1 MHRNLPLVS
10 VVIPSYNEAASL
22 ARNLDEIFGYLT
34 SLSDRYRFEVL
45 IVNDGSR
52 DNTAEVA
59 EAAAQRFANLRV
71 VHHPSNFGIG
81 QALRSG
87 FALSRGDYIVTMDAD
102 LSYAPK
108 TIGEMLSAI
117 VTQRAKLVLASAYMP
132 GGRVTAVPRDRHL
145 YSRVGNWLMA
155 RMDGG
160 RFSTYTC
167 MVRAYDG
174 PFIRSMEPRALGMG
188 IMPEIIYKTLILGG
202 RIVEIPAHL
211 DWTLQAQDA
220 SAAKAA
226 GTAPGR
232 RSSMRVIGHMVST
245 SVSTFLFRPFM
256 LMLVPGVVLL
266 LFATYVDFWLVYDL
280 VAALTRAGSLAE
292 AATLVYRERPAT
304 LLIGPMATLL
314 AIQLISLGAIS
325 IQSKRY
331 YEESYFQTV
340 RLRRQLER
348 IEAAV
353 QGQPSPVAPVP
364 SLGPQPAPAPKPAP
378 APEPP

>member
-1 MHRNLPLVS
+1 VS